1 MKYVADFEEWAL
13 EKYRQFKK
21 AQESNPNL
29 VSVVSPS
36 TRSVIVINTG
46 NGKTGFSKCHPCDK
60 FNTYVGYGIAWAKYL
75 GEEIPKQAIPTTI
88 SKLTP
93 GERFVFI
100 NGIYSDKK
108 FYYIGYDPIND
119 AAVAVCA
126 NTGENHLIDLNRH
139 VIKI

>member
-21 AQESNPNL
+21 AQESNL
-29 VSVVSPS
+29 YLIDFVSPG
-36 TRSVIVINTG
+36 RAVIIINLK
-46 NGKTGFSKCHPCDK
+46 NEKTSLSKCHPCDK
-60 FNTYVGYGIAWAKYL
+60 FDTCIGLGIAWARYL
-75 GEEIPKQAIPTTI
+75 GEEIPKQAIPITI

-108 FYYIGYDPIND
+108 FYYIGYDPVNN

>member
-1 MKYVADFEEWAL
+1 MKYVVDFEEWAL

-21 AQESNPNL
+21 VQESNL
-29 VSVVSPS
+29 YLIDIVSPE
-36 TRSVIVINTG
+36 RAVIIINLK
-46 NGKTGFSKCHPCDK
+46 NEKTGLSKCHPCDK
-60 FNTYVGYGIAWAKYL
+60 FNAHIGCGIAWARYL
-75 GEEIPKQAIPTTI
+75 GEEVPKQAIPTTI

-93 GERFVFI
+93 GERFTFV
-100 NGIYSDKK
+100 NGRHNNK